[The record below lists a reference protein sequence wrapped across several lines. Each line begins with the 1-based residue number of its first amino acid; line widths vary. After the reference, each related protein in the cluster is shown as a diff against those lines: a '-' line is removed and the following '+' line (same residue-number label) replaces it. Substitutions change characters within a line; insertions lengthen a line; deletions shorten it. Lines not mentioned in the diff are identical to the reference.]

1 MSDEAKAVVTK
12 TRKKRQA
19 TPNLECPYFVDLR
32 TPHTTESSGHLAEL
46 CGEFNQAYDAWHA
59 TVRQHFTDG
68 GARKDVP
75 AFDAAN
81 FADPN
86 KGAMTQK
93 QYAALVDEWNAG
105 DGKVQFPP
113 RYNPALVELAHL
125 MNARSLRR
133 GAVKKHS
140 RAPKSWDE
148 TELGSWLEMDEDGN
162 NTIPSGYFFDD
173 ALPRRCHAKRAE
185 DLITDPETNILT
197 IGNNRYAVG
206 DGTGVRSAPFLVWAT
221 DRGNYRAGD
230 DARKRL
236 SLSGNKDI
244 VDLVFRIED
253 RANNGGGVT
262 VKANWKENI
271 REVVFLPGQAM
282 TAGFLFDGEKRL
294 TASEIR
300 KLDANAKGIKFK
312 TVRQVL
318 DGPIVGKLVSR
329 ETLWTEIQSVE
340 GSSGIKKLR
349 ERGGRS
355 EDEQRNTPQNKSIT
369 NLLVTCRVDPIEA
382 YPFGFRAAQCD
393 MVPYVVH
400 SVDDDFAM
408 GIVIGDRQN
417 QEHNIGVRQAKANAK
432 PEEAEEAEEDVVK
445 GGSTPATEPAKPKK
459 TRKTKKAVA
468 APKTTEK
475 KTSKPKRTK
484 KAVAAEIVEEAAVM
498 NETEVSEP
506 EVEETAVESNSE
518 TESVVEETDAVA
530 N

>member
-46 CGEFNQAYDAWHA
+46 CGEFSKAYDAWHS
-59 TVRQHFTDG
+59 TVRQHFADG

-75 AFDAAN
+75 VFDPKN

-93 QYAALVDEWNAG
+93 QYATLVDEWNAG
-105 DGKVQFPP
+105 DNKVQFPP

-133 GAVKKHS
+133 GAVKKHP

-148 TELGSWLEMDEDGN
+148 TELGSWMEMDEDGN

-185 DLITDPETNILT
+185 DLVTDPELNIFT
-197 IGNNRYAVG
+197 IGNNRYVVG
-206 DGTGVRSAPFLVWAT
+206 DGTGVRSAAFLVWAT

-236 SLSGNKDI
+236 SLAGNKDI

-253 RANNGGGVT
+253 RANNNGGVT
-262 VKANWKENI
+262 VKATWKENI
-271 REVVFLPGQAM
+271 REVVFLPGQAL
-282 TAGFLFDGEKRL
+282 TAGFLFDGENRL

-329 ETLWTEIQSVE
+329 ENLWTEIQSIE
-340 GSSGIKKLR
+340 GSGGIKKLR

-417 QEHNIGVRQAKANAK
+417 QEHNIGVRQAKANAQ
-432 PEEAEEAEEDVVK
+432 PEEAEEDVAVE
-445 GGSTPATEPAKPKK
+445 GSTPATETAKPKK
-459 TRKTKKAVA
+459 SRKVKST
-468 APKTTEK
+468 PKTTEK
-475 KTSKPKRTK
+475 KASKPKRTK
-484 KAVAAEIVEEAAVM
+484 KATKAVAVETTEEAPVVEE
-498 NETEVSEP
+498 ETDVSEP
-506 EVEETAVESNSE
+506 AFVEMAESDSE
-518 TESVVEETDAVA
+518 AESVEETDAVVS
-530 N
+530 